1 MITLKRLTNV
11 YRTTEVE
18 TAALR
23 GINHKVEV
31 TEFVAIMSPSG
42 CRKSAFL
49 NIVGMLDNPSV
60 VMATHSHSHVE
71 YAHRVVNRLDGSIV
85 TETTRQALR
94 G

>member
-1 MITLKRLTNV
+1 MITLKHLTKV

-23 GINHKVEV
+23 DINLEIEAS
-31 TEFVAIMSPSG
+31 EFVAIMGQSG
-42 CRKSAFL
+42 CGKSTFP

-60 VMATHSHSHVE
+60 VTGAPSHSPAD
-71 YAHRVVNRLDGSIV
+71 YARRIVNPSHGAIV